1 MEENQKFCLGLYS
14 GSLDKLTMA
23 GVMLSGAA
31 IDDMDVEVFIFLQAV
46 RFFKKGVPNSRANL
60 DVSEYPEEKEK
71 MLAAMKGI
79 NVQEWTEFLEMAKEM
94 TNVKVH
100 VCSLAAKLV
109 GVDKKEGFIDLVD
122 DIVGIGEYI
131 TVASEADLNILL

>member
-31 IDDMDVEVFIFLQAV
+31 IDDMEVDVYIFLQAAKL
-46 RFFKKGVPNSRANL
+46 FLKGVPNKRADL
-60 DVSEYPEEKEK
+60 DVSEYPENKEK
-71 MLAAMKGI
+71 MLAAMKEL

-100 VCSLAAKLV
+100 ICSLAAKLV
-109 GVDKKEGFIDLVD
+109 GGDKKEDFIDLVD
-122 DIVGIGEYI
+122 DIAGIGEYI